1 MKQQQPPILEVS
13 HLSFRYGNS
22 SVWGDVAL
30 ALSSGQLGVLLG
42 ANGAGKSTLLRCLA
56 GWAPPDKGE
65 IRFRGAALRGADRS
79 FRRRLILVNDTP
91 PFYDDLT
98 AAEHVRFVLR
108 ANCREDRE
116 VAAGSLLERFGLAG
130 HVTAYPSS
138 FSRGMRYKLALAMA
152 LALEP
157 DLLLLDEPFGP
168 LDPISAGAMLK
179 VHGLE
184 AALVDNSVM
193 RIGALETTDARSFTM
208 KVAGPTALLISKII
222 KLSERVAAGALE
234 RGRPDRVKPKDA
246 LDVLRLLQAIPS
258 SWLAEGFAG
267 LLEDETAGPV
277 TSEALGSL
285 PGLFGNA
292 GSPGSQLAAE
302 AAAPEPPDVIAASC
316 AALCREVLDALH
328 ALGIDT

>member
-1 MKQQQPPILEVS
+1 MTQQQPPILEVS

-116 VAAGSLLERFGLAG
+116 EAAGSLLERFGLAG

-168 LDPISAGAMLK
+168 LDPISAGVLADELHAT
-179 VHGLE
+179 VARG
-184 AALVDNSVM
+184 AAV
-193 RIGALETTDARSFTM
+193 
-208 KVAGPTALLISKII
+208 LLSSHQ
-222 KLSERVAAGALE
+222 LPRTV
-234 RGRPDRVKPKDA
+234 RPDVFF
-246 LDVLRLLQAIPS
+246 VLGNGGLRTRGAQDQGGQHASVNVTIEEL
-258 SWLAEGFAG
+258 
-267 LLEDETAGPV
+267 LLEPAVRDTA
-277 TSEALGSL
+277 
-285 PGLFGNA
+285 
-292 GSPGSQLAAE
+292 
-302 AAAPEPPDVIAASC
+302 
-316 AALCREVLDALH
+316 
-328 ALGIDT
+328 